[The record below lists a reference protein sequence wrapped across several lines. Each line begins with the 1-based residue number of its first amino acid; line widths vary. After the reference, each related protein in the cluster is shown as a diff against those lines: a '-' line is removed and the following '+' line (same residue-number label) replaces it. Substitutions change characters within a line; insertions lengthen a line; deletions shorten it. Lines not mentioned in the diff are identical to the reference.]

1 MNTVNLLLGVLFSI
15 VVLVSNPE
23 KSKRTNE
30 DVEHNAS
37 ISSSCG
43 ENCQLPSEP
52 DDDEDQD

>member
-30 DVEHNAS
+30 DVEHTAS
-37 ISSSCG
+37 TSSSCG